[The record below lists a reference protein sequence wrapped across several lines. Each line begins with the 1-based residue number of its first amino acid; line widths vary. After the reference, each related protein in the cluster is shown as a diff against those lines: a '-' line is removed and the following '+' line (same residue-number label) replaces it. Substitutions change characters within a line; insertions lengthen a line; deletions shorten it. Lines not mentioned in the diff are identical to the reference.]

1 MPKASTPK
9 RQVPVD
15 TRVNEFSDH
24 APLLAGPQLEAEIVA
39 IGAALTRTLDALL
52 NAVARTGSGPVA
64 LAAAL
69 GLDKVLAS
77 RVLKALRAAD
87 PIAALFFMPGPE
99 PLRALVRAAS
109 RRGAARTL
117 TEEATLAVD
126 RFEWLIQRQVGD
138 RSLLDS
144 ILSAWI
150 PEARQEFELRRK
162 QAAFKAMS
170 QLKGAQAD
178 TIFATCVLAPSRDG
192 ALLDVIWVHGLTGLH
207 RVRPGVSVKVAS
219 RRMSAEPNARRP
231 MNLDLRE
238 IDGSAVPLVPEYC
251 SQPTPP
257 VQVRHVQEA
266 LFYTLGGDGF
276 GVASSVDIFFAE
288 VNLAEMKRSP
298 QNVTSGWYF
307 FAETSVPAKAL
318 QFDLLVHEDV
328 FPGQDPT
335 LRLHDTVLEGVADVY
350 DARRDLDRL
359 DMLESITPLGRG
371 LAQVRSARGAAYGPL
386 MRTVCERLAYDTAA
400 FRGYRCGIDYPVYG
414 SQVSM
419 LFAARAGN

>member
-1 MPKASTPK
+1 MAKAPKSIAQTPVK
-9 RQVPVD
+9 
-15 TRVNEFSDH
+15 TRVVDSSEPQ
-24 APLLAGPQLEAEIVA
+24 ALLAGPQLEAEIVA
-39 IGAALTRTLDALL
+39 IGSALARTLE
-52 NAVARTGSGPVA
+52 AVIAAGGTNGAGPVA
-64 LAAAL
+64 LATAL

-87 PIAALFFMPGPE
+87 PIAAMYFLPGPE
-99 PLRALVRAAS
+99 PLRTLIRAAA
-109 RRGAARTL
+109 RRGVSKAQTD
-117 TEEATLAVD
+117 EALLAVD

-178 TIFATCVLAPSRDG
+178 AILATCILAPSKDP
-192 ALLDVIWVHGLTGLH
+192 ALMDVIWVHGLTGLH
-207 RVRPGVSVKVAS
+207 RVRPGVAVKLAS

-231 MNLDLRE
+231 MSLDLRE
-238 IDGSAVPLVPEYC
+238 IDGSAAPLVPQYC

-257 VQVRHVQEA
+257 VHVHRVQDA

-276 GVASSVDIFFAE
+276 GAASSVDIFFAE
-288 VNLAEMKRSP
+288 VNLAEMKRTP
-298 QNVTSGWYF
+298 KNVTSGWYF

-318 QFDLLVHEDV
+318 QFDLLVHQDV
-328 FPGQDPT
+328 FPGKDPS

-350 DARRDLDRL
+350 DARRDFDRF

-371 LAQVRSARGAAYGPL
+371 LGQARSARSASYAPL
-386 MRTVCERLAYDTAA
+386 MRTVCERLGYDAPA
-400 FRGYRCGIDYPVYG
+400 FRGYRCAIEYPIYG

-419 LFAARAGN
+419 LFAAPGR

>member
-1 MPKASTPK
+1 MPKVSQTK
-9 RQVPVD
+9 RQVPVE
-15 TRVNEFSDH
+15 TRLTESADAAH
-24 APLLAGPQLEAEIVA
+24 LLAGPALEAEIVA
-39 IGAALTRTLDALL
+39 IGAALTKTLEGLL
-52 NAVARTGSGPVA
+52 SAVARTGSGPVA

-99 PLRALVRAAS
+99 PLRAFVRAAA
-109 RRGAARTL
+109 RRGAPKAL
-117 TEEATLAVD
+117 TDEAAFAID

-178 TIFATCVLAPSRDG
+178 TIFATCLLAPSRDA

-231 MNLDLRE
+231 MDLDLRE
-238 IDGSAVPLVPEYC
+238 IDGTAAPLVPEFC
-251 SQPTPP
+251 SRPTPP
-257 VQVRHVQEA
+257 VQVRRVQDA

-276 GVASSVDIFFAE
+276 GVASAVDIYFAE
-288 VNLAEMKRSP
+288 VNLAEMKRDP
-298 QNVTSGWYF
+298 AGVTSGWYF
-307 FAETSVPAKAL
+307 FAETSVPSKAL

-328 FPGQDPT
+328 FSGQDPT

-371 LAQVRSARGAAYGPL
+371 LSQVRSARGAAYGPL
-386 MRTVCERLAYDTAA
+386 MRTVCERMAYDAAA
-400 FRGYRCGIDYPVYG
+400 FRGYRCAIDYPVYG

-419 LFAARAGN
+419 LFAARR